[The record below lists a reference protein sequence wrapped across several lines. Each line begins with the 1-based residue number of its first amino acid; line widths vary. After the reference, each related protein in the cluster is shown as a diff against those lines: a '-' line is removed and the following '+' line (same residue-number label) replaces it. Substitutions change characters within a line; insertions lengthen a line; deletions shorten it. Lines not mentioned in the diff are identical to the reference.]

1 MSQFHHCNPSREI
14 SGGSVLK
21 LSELAAKCV
30 AVHIPFEMVEKFQPP
45 VPEELQQRIT
55 FWSFPEWDD
64 DICLYTCLANSN
76 DDEFLRGEI
85 LFENGNVYDVIQIGG
100 LWILILLLRL
110 ILQW

>member
-1 MSQFHHCNPSREI
+1 M
-14 SGGSVLK
+14 
-21 LSELAAKCV
+21 
-30 AVHIPFEMVEKFQPP
+30 HIPFEMVEKFQPP

-85 LFENGNVYDVIQIGG
+85 LFENGNVYDVIQIGNS
-100 LWILILLLRL
+100 
-110 ILQW
+110 

>member
-1 MSQFHHCNPSREI
+1 MFSD
-14 SGGSVLK
+14 GSVLR
-21 LSELAAKCV
+21 LTELAARCV
-30 AVHIPFEMVEKFQPP
+30 AMHIPFEMVEKFKPP

-85 LFENGNVYDVIQIGG
+85 LFENENVFDVIQIGE
-100 LWILILLLRL
+100 LFMLVFFFHFHIELCHAKL
-110 ILQW
+110 

>member
-1 MSQFHHCNPSREI
+1 ML
-14 SGGSVLK
+14 GGSVLR
-21 LSELAAKCV
+21 LTELAARCV
-30 AVHIPFEMVEKFQPP
+30 AMHIPFEMVEKFQPP

-85 LFENGNVYDVIQIGG
+85 LFENENVFDVIQIGMS
-100 LWILILLLRL
+100 LLLAYL
-110 ILQW
+110 CVGIV